1 MTLVEQ
7 FLAKYG
13 PEVKTREGN
22 NLRFQCPVCGQNSL
36 SCHITKGLVN
46 CFHCGYGKGVRFDG
60 ETSIEEDEAPIDY
73 LLHEEVINY
82 IVQESNLSSDHKDY
96 LVHRG
101 IYSPAKYSICSVP
114 LRVQKLLKDKFTE
127 DQLVSSGFY
136 YKSASGLVL
145 TKALGLQRII
155 IPHWH
160 GSKIIG
166 IKTRTRPSI
175 DVLDDGPKYLSP
187 KGSRV
192 GSFVWYKNITGT
204 DLVITEG
211 ELAAIAANEIHIPCV
226 GIPGLSGTKNHK
238 IVAQLNNITSQY
250 GIKRVFII
258 LDTDPEIA
266 NNPYKIQNALSLS
279 KGLKQENVIIYLPQD
294 SSEECMDL
302 DLFLSR
308 NDYDDLYNLMED
320 FWPKRYAIFKG
331 LTKRVQRL
339 LHERSRPSESV

>member
-1 MTLVEQ
+1 MTLAEQ
-7 FLAKYG
+7 FIAKYG
-13 PEVKTREGN
+13 NEVKAREGN

-46 CFHCGYGKGVRFDG
+46 CFHCGYGKGVKFDG
-60 ETSIEEDEAPIDY
+60 DTEVKENETPIDY

-82 IVQESNLSSDHKDY
+82 VIQESSLDSNHKEY

-114 LRVQKLLKDKFTE
+114 LRIQKLLKEKFTE
-127 DQLVSSGFY
+127 EQLILSGFY
-136 YKSASGLVL
+136 YKSGSGLLL
-145 TKALGLQRII
+145 TKSLGTHRII

-166 IKTRTRPSI
+166 IKTRIRPSI
-175 DVLDDGPKYLSP
+175 DILDDGPKYLSP

-192 GSFVWYKNITGT
+192 GSFVWYKDISGS

-211 ELAAIAANEIHIPCV
+211 ELAAIAANEIHISTV
-226 GIPGLSGTKNHK
+226 GIPGLSGTKNSK
-238 IVAQLNNITSQY
+238 IITQLNDIIERHK
-250 GIKRVFII
+250 IKRVFII

-279 KGLKQENVIIYLPQD
+279 KSLKKENVIIYLPQD
-294 SSEECMDL
+294 NTSECMDL
-302 DLFLSR
+302 DLFLTR
-308 NDYDDLYNLMED
+308 NNYDDLYNLMED
-320 FWPKRYAIFKG
+320 SWPLRHAIFKG
-331 LTKRVQRL
+331 LTNRVQRL
-339 LHERSRPSESV
+339 LHERSRNS